1 MIENASGG
9 TPEYIANGHQ
19 WIQEQYE
26 GQIQGGNDIRECVS
40 CSANTQMWGR
50 DSRGLPICMNCLN
63 SEGFNRMSMPR
74 QPNRAP
80 KAKAPAVSIYL
91 NLYNTIQNKYIFHLI
106 SKTLVQDVQ
115 VLYVQIVIQQ
125 VLHYGVEII
134 MESLFAMH
142 VDCIISYT
150 M

>member
-1 MIENASGG
+1 MYLNILYFKLLQIFYNFNYFICIYFYVQFNGTAIVIENASGG

-91 NLYNTIQNKYIFHLI
+91 NQYYKFLYQNIYFFH
-106 SKTLVQDVQ
+106 
-115 VLYVQIVIQQ
+115 
-125 VLHYGVEII
+125 
-134 MESLFAMH
+134 
-142 VDCIISYT
+142 
-150 M
+150 